1 MRTKRGMR
9 TLTAAGFLAVL
20 GLAPVTRAQ
29 DRVIPV
35 DRVPKAVMNAA
46 KAKFPGAKIQQ
57 ASEETEDGTTVYSLE
72 MKHQRHNL
80 DVTFTVDGTVELVE
94 TAVPKKELP
103 KVVLRAV
110 AHQYP
115 GASLRRAGSV
125 RKGPEV
131 KKTADYYEFYV
142 LSADNVLRLV
152 KVDPKGNVV
161 EEPYQRLHQARPH
174 HPLNRS
180 PESRGSMTPDDSRA
194 VASETAPD

>member
-29 DRVIPV
+29 EGEIPL

-57 ASEETEDGTTVYSLE
+57 ASEETEDGTTVYSLG
-72 MKHQRHNL
+72 MKHQRHDV
-80 DVTFTVDGTVELVE
+80 DVTFKGDGTVVLVE

-110 AHQYP
+110 ANQYP
-115 GASLRRAGSV
+115 GATLRHAGAV

-131 KKTADYYEFYV
+131 KKTADYYQFYL
-142 LSADNVLRLV
+142 LSADNKPRQL
-152 KVDPKGNVV
+152 KVDPKGKVLEDPSRRV
-161 EEPYQRLHQARPH
+161 RRAQPRPTLSRSLGPVAR
-174 HPLNRS
+174 
-180 PESRGSMTPDDSRA
+180 
-194 VASETAPD
+194 

>member
-9 TLTAAGFLAVL
+9 SLTVAGFLAVL

-29 DRVIPV
+29 DEVIPV

-80 DVTFTVDGTVELVE
+80 DVTFKGDGTVVLAE
-94 TAVPKKELP
+94 TAVPVKELP

-110 AHQYP
+110 AQQYP
-115 GASLRRAGSV
+115 GASLRHAGAV

-131 KKTADYYEFYV
+131 KKTADYYQFYLV
-142 LSADNVLRLV
+142 SADNKPRQV
-152 KVDPKGNVV
+152 KVDPKGKVLEDPFRRV
-161 EEPYQRLHQARPH
+161 RRAQPRPA
-174 HPLNRS
+174 LSRS
-180 PESRGSMTPDDSRA
+180 PGP
-194 VASETAPD
+194 VAQ